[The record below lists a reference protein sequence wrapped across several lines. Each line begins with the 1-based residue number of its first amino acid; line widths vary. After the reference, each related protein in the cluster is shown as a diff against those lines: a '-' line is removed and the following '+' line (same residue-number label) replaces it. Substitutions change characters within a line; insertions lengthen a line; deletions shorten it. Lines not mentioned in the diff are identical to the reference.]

1 MAHADI
7 EKLDAFVKKIRQ
19 MSSSFRLPEKV
30 EELLTEERKI
40 NQS

>member
-1 MAHADI
+1 MPHADI
-7 EKLDAFVKKIRQ
+7 QNLDAFVQENPTNVFI
-19 MSSSFRLPEKV
+19 LEAPEKV

>member
-1 MAHADI
+1 MLIYRISMLLSRKSVIFEA
-7 EKLDAFVKKIRQ
+7 
-19 MSSSFRLPEKV
+19 PEKV